1 MENVILNQKEQ
12 ARLQILNSLLA
23 EHMMVE
29 GMSTREAARVFG
41 LHRDTVRKM
50 LSTRRRRAEGL
61 LRLRACYCNKKSSLS
76 YGNIV

>member
-1 MENVILNQKEQ
+1 MNQKEQ
-12 ARLQILNSLLA
+12 ARLQILNNSLLA

-50 LSTRRRRAEGL
+50 LEYSAPEG
-61 LRLRACYCNKKSSLS
+61 
-76 YGNIV
+76 

>member
-1 MENVILNQKEQ
+1 MENVILSQKEQ

-50 LSTRRRRAEGL
+50 LEYSAPEG
-61 LRLRACYCNKKSSLS
+61 
-76 YGNIV
+76 